1 MTTKPDLDAAAAF
14 LAGAG
19 RIVDQRRFD
28 RLFAGGD
35 SAPVRDAVAAYR
47 NSDGGFGHALEPDCR
62 CPASQPAAVE
72 MALRML
78 HEADAWD
85 SSLVHGACDWLE
97 HNAAAGGGATFVEAS
112 VEGWPRAPWWEPEKG
127 RPPSLIATGFI
138 TGTLHMRHVQH
149 AWLDR
154 ATDVMWSR
162 IRELAS
168 PSAYEMLGVLRFL
181 DHVPDRDRAVRAFKT
196 AGPLVL
202 ECKLVELDPSAAGEV
217 HSPLEYAPE
226 PDSLARRLFTA
237 ETINAHL
244 DHLAASQEDD
254 GGWTFN
260 WLAWSPAAAA
270 DWRGFLT
277 VDALRVLQ
285 LNGRL

>member
-19 RIVDQRRFD
+19 RIVDRRRFD

-72 MALRML
+72 MALRIM

-85 SSLVHGACDWLE
+85 DSLVLGACDWLE
-97 HNAAAGGGATFVEAS
+97 HNAAVGGGATFVESSA
-112 VEGWPRAPWWEPEKG
+112 VGWPRAPWWEPEEG

-138 TGTLHMRHVQH
+138 TGTLHMRRVQH
-149 AWLDR
+149 SWLDR
-154 ATDVMWSR
+154 ATEVMWSR
-162 IRELAS
+162 IGELAS

-181 DHVPDRDRAVRAFKT
+181 DHVPDRDRAARAFET

-202 ECKLVELDPSAAGEV
+202 DCNLAELDPHAAGEV
-217 HSPLEYAPE
+217 HSPLEYAPR

-237 ETINAHL
+237 ETIDAHL

-285 LNGRL
+285 VNGRL